1 MVVEIMDKSKQQLWI
16 ERYPISW
23 LLVQKLCE
31 LVASLFGTVLG
42 VIIALYVLG
51 VI

>member
-1 MVVEIMDKSKQQLWI
+1 MEKSKQQLWI
-16 ERYPISW
+16 EKYPISW

-42 VIIALYVLG
+42 IIIALYILG